1 MKIAIK
7 QGIPTGLEELE
18 LTEWKDINQQA
29 QAMSEI
35 NPFLDLG
42 ENTPETTPEPEETEP
57 KTPDEREPKD
67 DQLDGDNTLR
77 DSDTPKNWEASLEGL
92 KEIPGIGKGTLEKIE
107 NYFKKIDNNED

>member
-1 MKIAIK
+1 
-7 QGIPTGLEELE
+7 
-18 LTEWKDINQQA
+18 
-29 QAMSEI
+29 MSEI

-42 ENTPETTPEPEETEP
+42 VNTPEAPPEPEEVEP

-92 KEIPGIGKGTLEKIE
+92 KNIPGIGNSTINKIKKYFE
-107 NYFKKIDNNED
+107 NIDNS

>member
-7 QGIPTGLEELE
+7 QGVPTGLEELE
-18 LTEWKDINQQA
+18 LTDWKDINEQA

-42 ENTPETTPEPEETEP
+42 ANTGVSESEPEEP
-57 KTPDEREPKD
+57 KTPDEREPQE

-77 DSDTPKNWEASLEGL
+77 DSDTPKTWEASIEGL
-92 KEIPGIGKGTLEKIE
+92 RDIPRIGESTMEKIE
-107 NYFKKIDNNED
+107 KYLKKVNS